1 MSANVNK
8 HAQYLTA
15 GVNILHEQT
24 PLPTPIQGTTR
35 ARLIDV
41 LLQHHKEPILV
52 ENSAFR
58 VILDCAHHSYY
69 GALRYADLLILLQ
82 KPCTDYVIK
91 VLTPK
96 QKQHYIRYLP
106 SADLRDVVWTIIM
119 SEVFNK
125 NYNAEPVCSSD
136 IPLTLE
142 AWPNFQTLPHQP
154 LHIALISCLSM
165 DSKTSRQLAKALNV
179 PLNKIQPFLNA
190 CLVLGYITQ
199 AKESQLFWHN
209 ELPAII
215 ANKPSN
221 MFSRL
226 RQYFL
231 TSLPH

>member
-1 MSANVNK
+1 MSTNVNK
-8 HAQYLTA
+8 CAQNPTA
-15 GVNILHEQT
+15 GVNILHEKAL
-24 PLPTPIQGTTR
+24 LPTSIQGTTR

-58 VILDCAHHSYY
+58 VILDCAHHSYH

-82 KPCTDYVIK
+82 NPCTDYAIK

-106 SADLRDVVWTIIM
+106 SADLRDAVWTIIM

-125 NYNAEPVCSSD
+125 NYSSEPVCPSD

-142 AWPNFQTLPHQP
+142 AWPNFQTLPHLP
-154 LHIALISCLSM
+154 LHIALVSYLSR
-165 DSKTSRQLAKALNV
+165 DSKTSRELAKALNV

-209 ELPAII
+209 EPPAII
-215 ANKPSN
+215 ADKPGN
-221 MFSRL
+221 LFSRL
-226 RQYFL
+226 RQHFL
-231 TSLPH
+231 TPLLH